1 MVTEPSNP
9 PQPRPALTPLNPPL
23 IPIKRRRWPWKVLFG
38 LLLLLIGCGWGLGYW
53 VFTTNQP
60 GNLVSKLFSA
70 RLPGHLHI
78 GRTEFNG
85 LESLILSDIQLMSAP
100 GAVPAVVVDRVTVLG
115 ALWKGEVET
124 INVENCRLDATADVV
139 RFLHHLI
146 ATELAIPPNGPPS
159 LIHLNF
165 TGGIRVD
172 GLTVVDKAFVGVEAT
187 GPVFTLNGKCM
198 YDGKPFSLAITTDG
212 VGAGL
217 QYRITQIEG
226 VLPVWRTCD
235 WLADLDLLPRL
246 PQEARE
252 WVPEFSD
259 TSGSVVVADRTWEI
273 FTGEAKAKW
282 NTGRGQAQ
290 LYVDHKQIKLTQAIV
305 RDEGLGQLD
314 GSAHI
319 DTDNNIARI
328 SAINW
333 NPGPRIPIPNII
345 PTKLILEAMPK
356 AQLIATSVAEGWKLA
371 FTISGNEG
379 NAQATMSWGPSWP
392 LAINGT
398 GVKLSLLQA
407 FVPGNVTLAAGN
419 ATALHAV
426 VMPDGLQDF
435 SATIEQARILW
446 AGWALGSL
454 NGRVDIR
461 LPPNGGIDLR
471 SSIPGLGTMR
481 FNSDGVKGH
490 LETDITNAE
499 ALVVRLKGPEIL
511 PDLSG
516 AITLKTDI
524 TKDGE
529 NTRLDIENLG
539 VRGLGITDVIRKF
552 NTDVQGAVTFYPQ
565 RIGIHVLGRLT
576 EGDIRLPGSWHD
588 LARRRPRFNAQV
600 SIGNGVVLAENIL
613 IRATDDKGLVKI
625 DGFSAGVRGR
635 FLPKEQQGTV
645 IGVVD
650 HADLEW
656 LNTFMP
662 IKTGLV
668 EGECAVTFT
677 AEVDNKGVRSID
689 GNFLPLDADV
699 KLPGMLTA
707 NGIKGSVQFKIN
719 RSTVKKP

>member
-1 MVTEPSNP
+1 MRE
-9 PQPRPALTPLNPPL
+9 
-23 IPIKRRRWPWKVLFG
+23 
-38 LLLLLIGCGWGLGYW
+38 
-53 VFTTNQP
+53 
-60 GNLVSKLFSA
+60 
-70 RLPGHLHI
+70 
-78 GRTEFNG
+78 
-85 LESLILSDIQLMSAP
+85 P

-115 ALWKGEVET
+115 ALWKGEIET

-146 ATELAIPPNGPPS
+146 ATELAIPADGPPS
-159 LIHLNF
+159 LIHLHF

-172 GLTVVDKAFVGVEAT
+172 GLTVVDKAVVSVEAT
-187 GPVFTLNGKCM
+187 GPVFTLSGKCL
-198 YDGKPFSLAITTDG
+198 YDGKPFSLAIATEG
-212 VGAGL
+212 VGQAL
-217 QYRITQIEG
+217 KNRITQIEG

-235 WLADLDLLPRL
+235 WLADLELLPRI
-246 PQEARE
+246 PQEARQ
-252 WVPEFSD
+252 WIPEFSD
-259 TSGSVVVADRTWEI
+259 TAGSVVIAEKNWEI

-282 NTGRGQAQ
+282 NGGRGQAK
-290 LYVDHKQIKLTQAIV
+290 LYVDHKQVKLDQAIV
-305 RDEGLGQLD
+305 RDEGLGQID
-314 GSAHI
+314 GSADI
-319 DTDNNIARI
+319 DTNNNIARI
-328 SAINW
+328 SATSW
-333 NPGPRIPIPNII
+333 APGHRIPLPSII

-356 AQLIATSVAEGWKLA
+356 AHLTATSVADGWKLA
-371 FTISGNEG
+371 FTIESHDR
-379 NAQATMSWGPSWP
+379 NAQATLTWGPSWP

-398 GVKLSLLQA
+398 GVKMSLLQA
-407 FVPGNVTLAAGN
+407 FVPGKVTLAAGN
-419 ATALHAV
+419 ATTLHAV

-461 LPPNGGIDLR
+461 LPPNGGINLQA
-471 SSIPGLGTMR
+471 SIPGLGTAR
-481 FNSDGVKGH
+481 FQGDSAKGH

-516 AITLKTDI
+516 SISLKTDI
-524 TKDGE
+524 TTQGDQ
-529 NTRLDIENLG
+529 TRLDIEKLEL
-539 VRGLGITDVIRKF
+539 RGLGITDVIRKF

-588 LARRRPRFNAQV
+588 LARRRPSFNAQV

-613 IRATDDKGLVKI
+613 VRATDDKGKVKI
-625 DGFSAGVRGR
+625 DGFSAGLRGR
-635 FLPKEQQGTV
+635 FLAKEQQGTI

-662 IKTGLV
+662 IKAGLV

-677 AEVDNKGVRSID
+677 AEMDNKGVRTID
-689 GNFLPLDADV
+689 GHFLPLDADV
-699 KLPGMLTA
+699 KLPGMLIA
-707 NGIKGSVQFKIN
+707 NGIKGSVQFRIN
-719 RSTVKKP
+719 RSVVKKP